1 MRCREHALFHGP
13 SRMITEGLPH
23 IWLLKIPGYAIAANG
38 IKRVLTPPHHP
49 AAALNGLVE

>member
-1 MRCREHALFHGP
+1 
-13 SRMITEGLPH
+13 MITEGLPH